1 MNATEFVRL
10 ATHLEY
16 KISLDI
22 IPVEPVVD
30 GIGRKEHSPWCQ
42 PGQISNLATF
52 CDRVGIIRGQ
62 KGCGNITEKGRRSTM
77 SRPVTHKARTEFL
90 AKAGEHLKSMRA
102 ALTDGGTSDI
112 RADRSGSSAG
122 SLDSGDLASKELEQ
136 HMMVILSA
144 REQDRLIA
152 IDHALKRMAEANY
165 GLCEACG
172 LEIAA
177 QRLKAIPFTRHCR
190 DCQEDI
196 EREAKT
202 RYQGTDIE
210 RRGLR
215 GLPPDPAEDEIDQ

>member
-1 MNATEFVRL
+1 
-10 ATHLEY
+10 
-16 KISLDI
+16 
-22 IPVEPVVD
+22 
-30 GIGRKEHSPWCQ
+30 
-42 PGQISNLATF
+42 
-52 CDRVGIIRGQ
+52 
-62 KGCGNITEKGRRSTM
+62 
-77 SRPVTHKARTEFL
+77 
-90 AKAGEHLKSMRA
+90 
-102 ALTDGGTSDI
+102 
-112 RADRSGSSAG
+112 
-122 SLDSGDLASKELEQ
+122 
-136 HMMVILSA
+136 MMVILSA